1 MIDRRQ
7 LTIVLAILLLTLVAG
22 TAIVFVG
29 RDPGDAEPAQ
39 VAAPETTTAPTST
52 TEPPPELENTGED
65 FNRIWRSINAYY
77 VWLGRN
83 PRPELLNEIFEK
95 ECKCYANN
103 SSLLKTFKDRG
114 WHYRDDGIQVVSVK
128 LASRP
133 GPTTVVLDVID
144 QQGAEIVVDRQG
156 KVVKRGPG
164 WKPTRQLFI
173 LRLHPDRR
181 WRVSSIS
188 FQGLA

>member
-65 FNRIWRSINAYY
+65 FNRIWQSINAYY

-83 PRPELLNEIFEK
+83 PEPELLDEIFNRRC
-95 ECKCYANN
+95 ECYQPNLERLQ
-103 SSLLKTFKDRG
+103 LLDKRG
-114 WHYRDDGIQVVSVK
+114 WRYKDDGIQVVSVK
-128 LASRP
+128 VGRRSSPSR
-133 GPTTVVLDVID
+133 VLLEVI
-144 QQGAEIVVDRQG
+144 DRQG
-156 KVVKRGPG
+156 PQIIVDRSGKVVRRGVG
-164 WKPTRQLFI
+164 WVPTRRAMI
-173 LRLHPDRR
+173 LDLSEDRH
-181 WRVSSIS
+181 WRIIGTTQ
-188 FQGLA
+188 FGPT